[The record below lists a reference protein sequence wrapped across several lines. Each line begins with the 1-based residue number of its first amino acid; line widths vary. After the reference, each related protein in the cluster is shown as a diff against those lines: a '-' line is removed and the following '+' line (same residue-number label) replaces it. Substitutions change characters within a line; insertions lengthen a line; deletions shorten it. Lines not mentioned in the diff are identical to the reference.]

1 MAERKSSV
9 SFFDVLFSTLCF
21 VYVWILVH
29 YALFMWE
36 SRQRYGIIFLT
47 MTLML
52 AALGLV
58 KKKSVLG
65 LKGNG
70 RLILSS
76 VFFAL
81 AFGVGIYFWV
91 EYPSL
96 VWERAGFINNLDIMA
111 SGIVIYLVIQL
122 TWITS
127 GPVIPIVTL
136 FFIAYAMFGH
146 WVPWSFF
153 YHPPISFTRFMEL
166 SCAEINGIFGT
177 LNQIGATWIAI
188 FAFFAGFVQGFG
200 GLDFVLQLTSRLV
213 GRRKTNM
220 PQVAVLASMGF
231 GGMSGS
237 AGANA
242 ISTGAFTIPIMKRFG
257 MPPAIA
263 GAVESV
269 ASSGGQ
275 IMPPI
280 LGAVAFVMCDYL
292 NKYYYQIILASLF
305 PSIIYFGSTMLS
317 VYFLAK
323 RFIDPNREIEMPP
336 EFKEKMGFTDLI
348 QGVPIAVSL
357 FILLYVFIVYKVNI
371 LIGGFY
377 TLTAFLV
384 CRFVYEVFVARG
396 RLAFIQSFLKGVYK
410 GTLRGTS
417 MMIPIGAML
426 GALGIVIRV
435 LTTTGL
441 AEKISFYTVSIFGAN
456 LFILLFFIMI
466 ICILFGMAVTTVAA
480 YILVVTLA
488 SPALMKVG
496 IDPLVAHFS
505 VFYWA
510 MLSAITPP
518 VAAVCVVTSGIA
530 NANFM
535 KTAWESMKLGAQMF
549 ILPFIFVMEPGILSF
564 SSKGIVPFIISS
576 IGFLALAAGIQS
588 RWGWWQQLLLIVLSV
603 AIFLPLALTYKLF
616 FAGITLIALLI
627 LWKRYADKVKPAPM
641 LMEV

>member
-1 MAERKSSV
+1 MAKSKRTV

-21 VYVWILVH
+21 IYVCILIH

-47 MTLML
+47 LTLMIASL
-52 AALGLV
+52 MLL
-58 KKKSVLG
+58 KKKAVFG
-65 LKGNG
+65 LKGNAQRIISG
-70 RLILSS
+70 
-76 VFFAL
+76 VFFVIVMCL
-81 AFGVGIYFWV
+81 GIYFWV

-96 VWERAGFINNLDIMA
+96 VWERAGDINNLDVLFSAIM
-111 SGIVIYLVIQL
+111 IYLVIQL
-122 TWITS
+122 TWNTS
-127 GPVIPIVTL
+127 GPIIPIVTL
-136 FFIAYAMFGH
+136 VFIFYGMLGH
-146 WVPWSFF
+146 LLPGSFF
-153 YHPPISFTRFMEL
+153 HHPAISFTRFMEL

-177 LNQIGATWIAI
+177 LNQLGATWIAI

-200 GLDFVLQLTSRLV
+200 GLDFILQLTSRLV

-242 ISTGAFTIPIMKRFG
+242 VSTGAFTIPIMKRFG
-257 MPPAIA
+257 MPPAMA
-263 GAVESV
+263 AAVESV
-269 ASSGGQ
+269 ASGGGQ

-292 NKYYYQIILASLF
+292 DKYYYQILLSSLF

-336 EFKEKMGFTDLI
+336 EFQEKMGLKDLS
-348 QGVPIAVSL
+348 QGIPIAISFFV
-357 FILLYVFIVYKVNI
+357 LLYVFIVYKVNI

-377 TLTAFLV
+377 TVAAFLIS
-384 CRFVYEVFVARG
+384 RFVYEIFAAGG
-396 RLAFIQSFLKGVYK
+396 RLAFILSFLKGVYK
-410 GTLRGTS
+410 GILRGTS
-417 MMIPIGAML
+417 MMIPIAAML

-466 ICILFGMAVTTVAA
+466 ICIVFGMAVTTVAA

-488 SPALMKVG
+488 APALMKVG

-518 VAAVCVVTSGIA
+518 VAAVCVVTAGIA

-535 KTAWESMKLGAQMF
+535 KTAWESMKLGAPKF
-549 ILPFIFVMEPGILSF
+549 ILPFIFIMEPEILSF
-564 SSKGIVPFIISS
+564 SSKGIVPFIISGV
-576 IGFLALAAGIQS
+576 GFAALSAGIQS
-588 RWGWWQQLLLIVLSV
+588 GWGWWQQLLLIALSIATFLSS
-603 AIFLPLALTYKLF
+603 AITYKLF
-616 FAGITLIALLI
+616 FAGITLIALCI
-627 LWKRYADKVKPAPM
+627 LWKRYDHKVKPAST
-641 LMEV
+641 LAEV